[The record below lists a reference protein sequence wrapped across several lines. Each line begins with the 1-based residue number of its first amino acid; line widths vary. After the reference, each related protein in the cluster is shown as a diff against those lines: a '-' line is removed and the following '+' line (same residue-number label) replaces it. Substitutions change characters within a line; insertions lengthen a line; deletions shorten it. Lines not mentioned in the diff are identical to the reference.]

1 MRRRGGDRLRRYEP
15 VADDHVLVA
24 LDRAEHHDD
33 RNPWDE
39 AGVYWSYFVE
49 HLGFE
54 RSAWGTRNLRPQIRT
69 LIDAGLVTY
78 SRRHG
83 RERWA
88 LTDDGRARAT
98 IARLAGTELP
108 DSPQRRDW
116 LACRAQAEAKIE
128 DVRTRLGEA
137 LQDAQTLL
145 GSGGGGSEAWYVIA
159 DRVGR
164 EAKRLGGALFCL
176 NEWPEPDEENPDV
189 DSQSEYNRRID
200 VARTRLSERS
210 YCL

>member
-1 MRRRGGDRLRRYEP
+1 MRPQEGIDFAATSPSPTTTYSSRSTGPSTTTTETPGTNPASTGPTSSSILGSRYRL
-15 VADDHVLVA
+15 
-24 LDRAEHHDD
+24 
-33 RNPWDE
+33 
-39 AGVYWSYFVE
+39 G
-49 HLGFE
+49 
-54 RSAWGTRNLRPQIRT
+54 GTRNLRIQIKT
-69 LIDAGLVTY
+69 LIDAGLVTHT
-78 SRRHG
+78 RRRG
-83 RERWA
+83 RERWG

-116 LACRAQAEAKIE
+116 LACRAQAGAKIE

-145 GSGGGGSEAWYVIA
+145 GSGGGGSGAWYAIA